1 MIKLSKRLLQV
12 ASYIPDN
19 CHLVDIGCDHAYL
32 DIYLYQNRKNIHI
45 IASDINEKALS
56 SAKTNIAKFKLTDK
70 IETRVGSG
78 LENIEEREIDTI
90 TMSGLGSHTIV
101 GILYNNR
108 SKLKNVNQIVIQ
120 SNTSLEFLR
129 SKVTKLGYYIQD
141 EKLVK
146 EGKIFYTIINFQK
159 GRKRYSK
166 KELYF
171 GPILLKENSKLFNEK
186 NQEDLTKL
194 EILMKIIPKNH
205 YHLRLKTHFKIKTL
219 KKLLKNSA
227 CQNK

>member
-32 DIYLYQNRKNIHI
+32 DIYLYQNRKNINI

-56 SAKTNIAKFKLTDK
+56 SAKKNIAKFKLTDK
-70 IETRVGSG
+70 IKTRVSNG
-78 LENIEEREIDTI
+78 LENIEANEIDTI
-90 TMSGLGSHTIV
+90 AMSGLGSHTIV
-101 GILYNNR
+101 GILYNNQ
-108 SKLKNVNQIVIQ
+108 SKLKKIKQIVIQ

-146 EGKIFYTIINFQK
+146 EGKIIYTIINFQRGK
-159 GRKRYSK
+159 KRYSK

-171 GPILLKENSKLFNEK
+171 GPILLQENNQLFREK

-194 EILMKIIPKNH
+194 DILMKIIPKNH
-205 YHLRLKTHFKIKTL
+205 YYLRIKTYFKIKVL
-219 KKLLKNSA
+219 KKLLKN
-227 CQNK
+227 